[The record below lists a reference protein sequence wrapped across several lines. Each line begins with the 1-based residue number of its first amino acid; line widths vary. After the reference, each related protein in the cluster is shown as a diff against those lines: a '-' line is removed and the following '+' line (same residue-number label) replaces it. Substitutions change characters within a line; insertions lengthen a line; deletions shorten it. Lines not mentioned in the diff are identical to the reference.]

1 MKNSVS
7 VLLLFI
13 ADEIASAATMPT
25 IPCITFEKILI
36 ENDILW
42 NDLVEIEVFNPN
54 YVKTFFGKYPKTIKF
69 FGALGYQ
76 YGDNDVRLFVEDDD
90 KPFETKIIYFNF
102 EQILNIKKWSK

>member
-1 MKNSVS
+1 M
-7 VLLLFI
+7 
-13 ADEIASAATMPT
+13 TR
-25 IPCITFEKILI
+25 ITFEKILI

-54 YVKTFFGKYPKTIKF
+54 YVKNFFGKYPKTIKF

-90 KPFETKIIYFNF
+90 KPFEIKIIYFNF
-102 EQILNIKKWSK
+102 EQILNIKKCRK

>member
-1 MKNSVS
+1 M
-7 VLLLFI
+7 
-13 ADEIASAATMPT
+13 TQ
-25 IPCITFEKILI
+25 ITFEKILI

-69 FGALGYQ
+69 FGALGYH
-76 YGDNDVRLFVEDDD
+76 YGDNDVRLFVDNDD

-102 EQILNIKKWSK
+102 EQILNIKKWRK

>member
-1 MKNSVS
+1 M
-7 VLLLFI
+7 
-13 ADEIASAATMPT
+13 TQ
-25 IPCITFEKILI
+25 ITFEKILI

-76 YGDNDVRLFVEDDD
+76 YGDNDVRLCIEDDERH
-90 KPFETKIIYFNF
+90 FETKIIYFNF
-102 EQILNIKKWSK
+102 EQILNIKKWKK

>member
-1 MKNSVS
+1 MWMDCFAITQSARFLKNT
-7 VLLLFI
+7 
-13 ADEIASAATMPT
+13 EKMTR
-25 IPCITFEKILI
+25 ITFEKILI

-69 FGALGYQ
+69 FGALGYH
-76 YGDNDVRLFVEDDD
+76 YGDNDVKLFVEDDD

-102 EQILNIKKWSK
+102 EQILNIKKWRI